1 MVDHRERGGIQ
12 MHLLR
17 LLTVAAFLVSG
28 SVAVATPLWVDL
40 GPTGVVH
47 NSRTV
52 ESGAPNVQFLG
63 QNIDI
68 DFSFQTGESDQ
79 GQFIRLFTATNNSF
93 QIDVFFRINNAPLP
107 ALNFAGSG
115 FLTDNHGAEL
125 GPAVTLEAF
134 PVTDLGSQ
142 TGVDL
147 LLRPVASN
155 AVPGDAYGFHLDLT
169 LPDSPGF
176 GFGHGPPGGVTFDG
190 NIFGIGPGV
199 PRDIVPDFGST
210 ALFLTIAL
218 GGLISMRA
226 RVTTAA

>member
-1 MVDHRERGGIQ
+1 
-12 MHLLR
+12 MHLLK
-17 LLTVAAFLVSG
+17 LLAVAAFLVSG

-47 NSRTV
+47 NSRTM
-52 ESGAPNVQFLG
+52 ESGAPNVQFAG

-68 DFSFQTGESDQ
+68 DFSFQNS
-79 GQFIRLFTATNNSF
+79 QFIRLFTATNNSF

-115 FLTDNHGAEL
+115 FLTDNHGADL

-134 PVTDLGSQ
+134 TTTNPFDQV

-147 LLRPVASN
+147 VLRPLTSDV
-155 AVPGDAYGFHLDLT
+155 VPDDAYGFHLDLT
-169 LPDSPGF
+169 LPNSPGF

-199 PRDIVPDFGST
+199 PRDIVPDHGSGT
-210 ALFLTIAL
+210 LLLLSIGLL
-218 GGLISMRA
+218 GSILA
-226 RVTTAA
+226 RLRFSRVG

>member
-1 MVDHRERGGIQ
+1 

-28 SVAVATPLWVDL
+28 SVAVATPLWLDL
-40 GPTGVVH
+40 GEPTGVLH
-47 NSRTV
+47 SSRTV
-52 ESGAPNVQFLG
+52 ESGAPNAQFAG

-68 DFSFQTGESDQ
+68 DFSFRDS
-79 GQFIRLFTATNNSF
+79 QFIRLFTATNNSF

-125 GPAVTLEAF
+125 GPAVTLEAT
-134 PVTDLGSQ
+134 PVSNPFHQ

-147 LLRPVASN
+147 VLRHLTSDV
-155 AVPGDAYGFHLDLT
+155 VPDDVYGFHLDLT
-169 LPDSPGF
+169 LPNSPEF

-190 NIFGIGPGV
+190 NIFGIGP
-199 PRDIVPDFGST
+199 
-210 ALFLTIAL
+210 
-218 GGLISMRA
+218 
-226 RVTTAA
+226 

>member
-1 MVDHRERGGIQ
+1 

-17 LLTVAAFLVSG
+17 LLTVAAFLVLG

-40 GPTGVVH
+40 GPTGVVQ

-52 ESGAPNVQFLG
+52 DCGAPNVQFAG

-68 DFSFQTGESDQ
+68 NFSFEN

-93 QIDVFFRINNAPLP
+93 QIDAFFRINNAPL

-115 FLTDNHGAEL
+115 FLTDSHGAEL

-134 PVTDLGSQ
+134 PVTHHFHEV
-142 TGVDL
+142 GVDL
-147 LLRPVASN
+147 VLRPLTGDV
-155 AVPGDAYGFHLDLT
+155 VPVDAYGIHLDLT
-169 LPDSPGF
+169 LPNSPGF
-176 GFGHGPPGGVTFDG
+176 GFGDGPPGAVTFAA
-190 NIFGIGPGV
+190 NVLGIGPGI

-218 GGLISMRA
+218 GGLISIRA
-226 RVTTAA
+226 RVTSAG